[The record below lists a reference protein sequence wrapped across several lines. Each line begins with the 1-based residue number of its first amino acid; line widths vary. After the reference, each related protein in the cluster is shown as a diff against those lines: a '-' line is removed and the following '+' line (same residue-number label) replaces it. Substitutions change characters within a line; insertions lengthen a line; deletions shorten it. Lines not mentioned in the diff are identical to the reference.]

1 MEKSHHPKQGQT
13 VEPEMQTGGQ
23 DIKAALARYTALYDL
38 APVACFTLERDGS
51 IQLCNVRGASLLGQS
66 VSQVDRQSFG
76 AFVSEES
83 LPAFHDFLQQIF
95 SSTDSQS
102 CEVTFRPTDQC
113 PPMCVLIEAVAEAGG
128 QTCNAVVIDIT
139 ERRQAR
145 IVAQENYA
153 LLNKLSAQIPGILF
167 QYRLDPDGFTCFPY
181 VNESAHRMYKVT
193 SQQVSEHSSALLSMV
208 HPDDGPGLDAAM
220 QRSARDLS
228 PCRHEFRMLRPDHGV
243 VWRAVD
249 ANPELLPNGSIL
261 WHGYT
266 IDISERK
273 RVEEELRESEERWKL
288 ALEGAGHGV
297 WDWNLQTG
305 GALYS
310 KRWKEILG
318 FAEDELDNTA
328 SEWITRLH
336 PEDMP
341 RIVESQKQILDQ
353 KQASD
358 SIEFRLQC
366 KDGRWKW
373 VLGSGIL
380 VSRDAA
386 GDALRMVG
394 TISDIDQRK
403 HTEEAL
409 RLALAELEDR
419 RREAESLSE
428 AKSRFLNAASHDLR
442 QPLYA
447 TQLFADAIDGE
458 SLTLLQQ
465 ETLRNLRL
473 SVEAMSAQLQL
484 LLDFSRLNMG
494 NIQPKMRKIPIES
507 ICRSLDVTYAS
518 AAKAAG
524 VQLRFRSVAGHV
536 HSDPTLITRLLGN
549 LVDNAIKFA
558 PRGAIMVCPRRCSQG
573 IRFEVRDNGPGIPP
587 EHRQRIFDEYYQI
600 DNPARDAQAGLGLG
614 LSIALRISHLLEL
627 PFALQ
632 TRVGRGSV
640 FSVILPIDTP
650 TSGSANGS

>member
-1 MEKSHHPKQGQT
+1 MKTKGKS
-13 VEPEMQTGGQ
+13 VQ
-23 DIKAALARYTALYDL
+23 DTEAALARYTSLYDL
-38 APVACFTLERDGS
+38 APVACFIFERDGT
-51 IQLCNVRGASLLGQS
+51 IQQCNVRGTNLLGNTD
-66 VSQVDRQSFG
+66 SQVNRQNFG
-76 AFVSEES
+76 TFVSGES
-83 LPAFHDFLQQIF
+83 LVTFHAFLARAF
-95 SSTDSQS
+95 SSGDKQS
-102 CEVTFRPTDQC
+102 CEVTLLPNDQRPQIFLL
-113 PPMCVLIEAVAEAGG
+113 VEAVAEVGG
-128 QTCNAVVIDIT
+128 QTCCAAVIDIT
-139 ERRQAR
+139 ERKQAR
-145 IVAQENYA
+145 LSAQENYA
-153 LLNKLSAQIPGILF
+153 LLSRLSAQIPGILF
-167 QYRLDPDGFTCFPY
+167 QCRLDPDGTIHFPY
-181 VNESAHRMYKVT
+181 VNESAKKLYRGSLGQARDNSM
-193 SQQVSEHSSALLSMV
+193 ELFSMV
-208 HPDDGPGLDAAM
+208 HPEDIAELKEVMRKSAA
-220 QRSARDLS
+220 DLS
-228 PCRHEFRMLRPDHGV
+228 PLRHEFRVLRRNHGI
-243 VWRAVD
+243 VWRAVE
-249 ANPELLPNGSIL
+249 ANPEMLSDGSIL

-266 IDISERK
+266 LDISERK

-318 FAEDELDNTA
+318 FAEDDIGNTA

-336 PEDMP
+336 PDDMP
-341 RIVESQKQILDQ
+341 CIIESQKQILDQ
-353 KQASD
+353 KQVSD

-409 RLALAELEDR
+409 RLALAELEER

-447 TQLFADAIDGE
+447 TRLFADAMGDK
-458 SLTLLQQ
+458 SLTQLQQ

-473 SVEAMSAQLQL
+473 SVDAMSEQLQL
-484 LLDFSRLNMG
+484 LLEFSRLDMG
-494 NIQPKMRKIPIES
+494 NIRPKLRKIPIKS
-507 ICRSLDVTYAS
+507 LFRSLEVTYAP
-518 AAKAAG
+518 AAIEAG
-524 VQLRFRSVAGHV
+524 VQLHFRCGTGHV
-536 HSDPTLITRLLGN
+536 HSDSILITRLLGN
-549 LVDNAIKFA
+549 LLDNAIKFA
-558 PRGAIMVCPRRCSQG
+558 PRGTLLVCARRCSKGG

-587 EHRQRIFDEYYQI
+587 EHQQRIFEEYYQI
-600 DNPARDAQAGLGLG
+600 DNPAREAHAGLGLG
-614 LSIALRISHLLEL
+614 LSIALRISRLLEL

-640 FSVILPIDTP
+640 FSVTLPIEP
-650 TSGSANGS
+650 PAS